1 MEEDGARRAALTD
14 EDGAPGARAMDEEG
28 ARRAF
33 EGALATYRQDFGTFF
48 LARLLGL
55 EISYPDDTC
64 VITFD
69 AADFLF
75 NPQGTLH
82 GGVIATVMDISMGHL
97 LHRASGPAATLEMKT
112 QYLKPVRGGRLTCTG
127 RFLRQGK
134 SVSYLA
140 SELVDD
146 AGELV
151 AFATATWRSLRP
163 SAPPQ

>member
-1 MEEDGARRAALTD
+1 
-14 EDGAPGARAMDEEG
+14 MDEAA

-33 EGALATYRQDFGTFF
+33 EDALATYRQDFGTFF

-55 EISYPDDTC
+55 EISYPGDTC

-69 AADFLF
+69 AAEFLF

-82 GGVIATVMDISMGHL
+82 GGVIATVLDISMGHL
-97 LHRASGPAATLEMKT
+97 LHRAAGPATTLEMKT
-112 QYLKPVRGGRLTCTG
+112 QYLKAVRAGRLTCTG

-134 SVSYLA
+134 GISYLA

-146 AGELV
+146 AGDHV
-151 AFATATWRSLRP
+151 AFATATWRALSRLTPP
-163 SAPPQ
+163 S

>member
-1 MEEDGARRAALTD
+1 
-14 EDGAPGARAMDEEG
+14 MDEAA

-33 EGALATYRQDFGTFF
+33 EGALGNYRQDFGTFF

-55 EISYPDDTC
+55 EISYPGDTC

-82 GGVIATVMDISMGHL
+82 GGVIAMVMDISMGHL
-97 LHRASGPAATLEMKT
+97 LHRVAGPATTLEMKT
-112 QYLKPVRGGRLTCTG
+112 QYLKAVRGGRLTCTG

-134 SVSYLA
+134 GISHLT
-140 SELVDD
+140 SEMLDD
-146 AGELV
+146 AGDLV
-151 AFATATWRSLRP
+151 AFATATWKVLGRD
-163 SAPPQ
+163 